1 MGPKK
6 ESQRF
11 FGKGSQFPQK
21 KQQPTRMGFLNR
33 ERATNKEANEIK
45 PVDRN
50 QQQVLSFLSGLH
62 SNFTSLVR
70 LVEKRLSYDK
80 TKEAAFERLYSEMDD
95 MKQEQDLNQLRP
107 LYIDLILFHDR
118 MESIYK
124 DAIDSGALSPEL
136 TDLLRSLN
144 GELMEILYR
153 RGVEPII
160 LTSDKFDPKIQEVV
174 RIEPTTD
181 PNEDNL
187 ITDIVRN
194 GFKYK
199 DVILRPTKVVI
210 KKYREEVLGKKN

>member
-11 FGKGSQFPQK
+11 FGKAPQLPQK
-21 KQQPTRMGFLNR
+21 SQQASRMSFLSR
-33 ERATNKEANEIK
+33 DRATASSKEVKEVK
-45 PVDRN
+45 SPDRQ
-50 QQQVLSFLSGLH
+50 QQQVLSFLSGLQ

-80 TKEAAFERLYSEMDD
+80 TKEVAFERLYQEMDD
-95 MKQEQDLNQLRP
+95 LKQDQELAHLRP

-124 DAIDSGALSPEL
+124 DAIDSGVLSPEL
-136 TDLLRSLN
+136 ADLLKSLN

-160 LTSDKFDPKIQEVV
+160 LTSYTFDPKYQEVV
-174 RIEPTTD
+174 KIEPTFNQ
-181 PNEDNL
+181 NEDNQ
-187 ITDIVRN
+187 IVDIVRN

-210 KKYREEVLGKKN
+210 KKYQPK

>member
-6 ESQRF
+6 ENQRF
-11 FGKGSQFPQK
+11 FGKAPQLPQK
-21 KQQPTRMGFLNR
+21 SQQPSRMNFLSR
-33 ERATNKEANEIK
+33 DRSTSKEVKEVK
-45 PVDRN
+45 SPDRQ
-50 QQQVLSFLSGLH
+50 QQQVLSFLSGLQ

-80 TKEAAFERLYSEMDD
+80 TKEVAFERLYQEMDD
-95 MKQEQDLNQLRP
+95 LKQDQELAHLRP

-136 TDLLRSLN
+136 ADLLKSLN

-160 LTSDKFDPKIQEVV
+160 LTSYTFDAKYQEVV
-174 RIEPTTD
+174 KIEPTFH
-181 PNEDNL
+181 PSEDNQ
-187 ITDIVRN
+187 IVDIVRN

-210 KKYREEVLGKKN
+210 KKYQPK

>member
-6 ESQRF
+6 ENQRF
-11 FGKGSQFPQK
+11 FGKAPQLPQK
-21 KQQPTRMGFLNR
+21 SQQQSRMSFLSR
-33 ERATNKEANEIK
+33 DRSTSKEVKEVK
-45 PVDRN
+45 PPDRQ
-50 QQQVLSFLSGLH
+50 QQQVISFLSGLQ

-80 TKEAAFERLYSEMDD
+80 TKEVAFERLYQEMDD
-95 MKQEQDLNQLRP
+95 LKQDQELAHLRP

-124 DAIDSGALSPEL
+124 DAIDSGVLSPEL
-136 TDLLRSLN
+136 ADLLKSLN

-160 LTSDKFDPKIQEVV
+160 LTSYNFDAKYQEVV
-174 RIEPTTD
+174 KIEPTFQQS
-181 PNEDNL
+181 EDNQ
-187 ITDIVRN
+187 IVDIVRN

-210 KKYREEVLGKKN
+210 KKYQSK

>member
-6 ESQRF
+6 ENQRF
-11 FGKGSQFPQK
+11 FGKAPQLPQK
-21 KQQPTRMGFLNR
+21 SQQQSRMSFLSR
-33 ERATNKEANEIK
+33 DRSTSKEVKEVKA
-45 PVDRN
+45 PDRQ
-50 QQQVLSFLSGLH
+50 QQQVISFLSGLQ

-80 TKEAAFERLYSEMDD
+80 TKEVAFERLYQEMDD
-95 MKQEQDLNQLRP
+95 LKQDQELAHLRP

-124 DAIDSGALSPEL
+124 DAIDSGVLSPEL
-136 TDLLRSLN
+136 ADLLKSLN

-160 LTSDKFDPKIQEVV
+160 LTSYDFDAKYQEVV
-174 RIEPTTD
+174 KIEPTFQQS
-181 PNEDNL
+181 EDNQ
-187 ITDIVRN
+187 IVDIVRN

-210 KKYREEVLGKKN
+210 KKYQPK